1 MNKQESDILN
11 ALLLEPF
18 INQRILA
25 EVSGHSLGVV
35 NRSLKELIKA
45 GYLNE
50 AISPTAKAVSEY
62 KNKTP
67 KRAIIL
73 AAGFGMRM
81 VPINTEMPK
90 GLLEVNGE
98 PLIERIIKQLHE
110 VGIQEI
116 YVVVGFMK
124 EKYEYLMDE
133 YGVELVVNPD
143 YASKNNLHSL
153 KLVKE
158 HLENAYIVPCDIWCD
173 RNPFHRHELYSW
185 YMVSDLVENESN
197 VRVNR
202 KMELVTVSENVGGNA
217 MIGIS
222 YLTKED
228 SDTVSTRIKE
238 LCKKPQY
245 DGSFWEEALYN
256 KDRMIVTARVVHSAD
271 VVEINTYEQLREIDS
286 DSNQLKTDAI
296 RLICKALCAKPEDVT
311 DITVLK
317 KGMTNRSFLFTCKDK
332 KYIMRIPGEGTD
344 QLINRRQE
352 AAVYHAIADKNICD
366 DIAYINPEN
375 GYKITEFLEGARVC
389 DPTDY
394 EDVKK
399 CMSRLRDFHAMK
411 LKVAHEFDIFGQME
425 FYETL
430 WDGTPSVYK
439 DYEKTKANVWSLKPY
454 IDAHAGEKILTHID
468 AVPDNFLFVQKNGKE
483 EIRLIDWEYAGMQDP
498 HVDIAMFCIYSLYN
512 KRQVDRLIAAYFTD
526 GCDDATRI
534 KIYCY
539 IAACGLLWSNW
550 CEYKRNLGVEFGEYS
565 LRQYR
570 YAKDYYRIVQDEL
583 KKSGKVGHRKMPKVE
598 RAIIMAAGLGNRM
611 HPVTLTTPKPL
622 VKVNGVRMIDT
633 VIEGLHKNGI
643 SEIYI
648 VVGYL
653 KEQFVPL
660 ATEYP
665 GVRLIENPYYDTC
678 NNIASLYV
686 ARDHIENAIIL
697 DGDQIIYN
705 PDILAPEFERSG
717 YNSVWTDEET
727 DEWLQTVKGGI
738 VISCSRTG
746 GKGGWQLY
754 SISRWTAEDGKRLK
768 HHLEIEFEQKQNRQ
782 IYWDDVALFCYP
794 EEYRLGIRPMN
805 QGDIIE
811 VDNFSELVA
820 LDSSYK
826 KYEGE
831 A

>member
-18 INQRILA
+18 INQRVLA

-50 AISPTAKAVSEY
+50 AICPTAKAVSEY

-133 YGVELVVNPD
+133 YSVELVVNPD
-143 YASKNNLHSL
+143 YAAKNNLHSL
-153 KLVKE
+153 RLVKE
-158 HLENAYIVPCDIWCD
+158 HLENAYIIPCDIWCD

-202 KMELVTVSENVGGNA
+202 KMELVTVPENAGGNA

-228 SDTVSTRIKE
+228 ADTVSARTEE

-245 DGSFWEEALYN
+245 DGLFWEEALYN
-256 KDRMIVTARVVHSAD
+256 KDRMIVAARVVHSTD

-296 RLICKALCAKPEDVT
+296 RLICKALCAKPEEVT

-352 AAVYHAIADKNICD
+352 AAVYHAI
-366 DIAYINPEN
+366 
-375 GYKITEFLEGARVC
+375 
-389 DPTDY
+389 
-394 EDVKK
+394 
-399 CMSRLRDFHAMK
+399 
-411 LKVAHEFDIFGQME
+411 
-425 FYETL
+425 
-430 WDGTPSVYK
+430 
-439 DYEKTKANVWSLKPY
+439 
-454 IDAHAGEKILTHID
+454 
-468 AVPDNFLFVQKNGKE
+468 
-483 EIRLIDWEYAGMQDP
+483 
-498 HVDIAMFCIYSLYN
+498 
-512 KRQVDRLIAAYFTD
+512 
-526 GCDDATRI
+526 
-534 KIYCY
+534 
-539 IAACGLLWSNW
+539 
-550 CEYKRNLGVEFGEYS
+550 
-565 LRQYR
+565 
-570 YAKDYYRIVQDEL
+570 
-583 KKSGKVGHRKMPKVE
+583 
-598 RAIIMAAGLGNRM
+598 
-611 HPVTLTTPKPL
+611 
-622 VKVNGVRMIDT
+622 
-633 VIEGLHKNGI
+633 
-643 SEIYI
+643 
-648 VVGYL
+648 
-653 KEQFVPL
+653 
-660 ATEYP
+660 
-665 GVRLIENPYYDTC
+665 
-678 NNIASLYV
+678 
-686 ARDHIENAIIL
+686 ENAIIL

-727 DEWLQTVKGGI
+727 DEWLQTVKDGI

-805 QGDIIE
+805 RDDIIE

-826 KYEGE
+826 KI
-831 A
+831 

>member
-50 AISPTAKAVSEY
+50 AISPTAKAVAEY
-62 KNKTP
+62 RNKTP

-110 VGIQEI
+110 VGIQKI

-133 YGVELVVNPD
+133 YGVELVVNSD
-143 YASKNNLHSL
+143 YATKNNLHSL
-153 KLVKE
+153 RLAKE

-202 KMELVTVSENVGGNA
+202 KMELVTVPENIGGNA

-228 SDTVSTRIKE
+228 ADTVSARIEE
-238 LCKKPQY
+238 LCENPQY
-245 DGSFWEEALYN
+245 DGSFWEEALYH
-256 KDRMIVTARVVHSAD
+256 KDRMIVAARVVHSAD

-296 RLICKALCAKPEDVT
+296 QVIGKALNAKSDEIT

-317 KGMTNRSFLFTCKDK
+317 KGMTNRSFLFTCKGK

-352 AAVYHAIADKNICD
+352 AAVYHAIAGKNICD

-399 CMSRLRDFHAMK
+399 CMSRLRDFHALK
-411 LKVAHEFDIFGQME
+411 LRVAHEFDIFGQME

-439 DYEKTKANVWSLKPY
+439 DYEKTKADVWSLKPY
-454 IDAHAGEKILTHID
+454 IDAHTGEKILTHID
-468 AVPDNFLFVQKNGKE
+468 AVPDNFLFVQKDGKE

-570 YAKDYYRIVQDEL
+570 YAKDYYHIVQDEL
-583 KKSGKVGHRKMPKVE
+583 KK
-598 RAIIMAAGLGNRM
+598 LG
-611 HPVTLTTPKPL
+611 
-622 VKVNGVRMIDT
+622 
-633 VIEGLHKNGI
+633 E
-643 SEIYI
+643 SEA
-648 VVGYL
+648 
-653 KEQFVPL
+653 Q
-660 ATEYP
+660 
-665 GVRLIENPYYDTC
+665 
-678 NNIASLYV
+678 
-686 ARDHIENAIIL
+686 ENA
-697 DGDQIIYN
+697 
-705 PDILAPEFERSG
+705 
-717 YNSVWTDEET
+717 
-727 DEWLQTVKGGI
+727 
-738 VISCSRTG
+738 
-746 GKGGWQLY
+746 
-754 SISRWTAEDGKRLK
+754 
-768 HHLEIEFEQKQNRQ
+768 
-782 IYWDDVALFCYP
+782 
-794 EEYRLGIRPMN
+794 
-805 QGDIIE
+805 
-811 VDNFSELVA
+811 
-820 LDSSYK
+820 
-826 KYEGE
+826 
-831 A
+831 

>member
-18 INQRILA
+18 INQRVLA

-50 AISPTAKAVSEY
+50 AICPTTKAVSEY

-67 KRAIIL
+67 KQAIIL

-143 YASKNNLHSL
+143 YAAKNNLHSL
-153 KLVKE
+153 RLVKE

-202 KMELVTVSENVGGNA
+202 KMELVTVPENVGGNA

-222 YLTKED
+222 YLVKED
-228 SDTVSTRIKE
+228 ADTVSARIEE
-238 LCKKPQY
+238 LCENPRY
-245 DGSFWEEALYN
+245 DGSFWEKALYHKN
-256 KDRMIVTARVVHSAD
+256 RMIVAARVVHSAD

-296 RLICKALCAKPEDVT
+296 RLICKALCAKPEEVT

-317 KGMTNRSFLFTCKDK
+317 KGMTNRSFLFTCKGK

-352 AAVYHAIADKNICD
+352 AAVYHAIADKSICD

-399 CMSRLRDFHAMK
+399 CMNRLRGFHALK

-430 WDGTPSVYK
+430 WDGMPSVYK

-583 KKSGKVGHRKMPKVE
+583 KKLEEG
-598 RAIIMAAGLGNRM
+598 
-611 HPVTLTTPKPL
+611 
-622 VKVNGVRMIDT
+622 GVR
-633 VIEGLHKNGI
+633 
-643 SEIYI
+643 
-648 VVGYL
+648 
-653 KEQFVPL
+653 
-660 ATEYP
+660 
-665 GVRLIENPYYDTC
+665 
-678 NNIASLYV
+678 
-686 ARDHIENAIIL
+686 ENA
-697 DGDQIIYN
+697 
-705 PDILAPEFERSG
+705 
-717 YNSVWTDEET
+717 
-727 DEWLQTVKGGI
+727 
-738 VISCSRTG
+738 
-746 GKGGWQLY
+746 
-754 SISRWTAEDGKRLK
+754 
-768 HHLEIEFEQKQNRQ
+768 
-782 IYWDDVALFCYP
+782 
-794 EEYRLGIRPMN
+794 
-805 QGDIIE
+805 
-811 VDNFSELVA
+811 
-820 LDSSYK
+820 
-826 KYEGE
+826 
-831 A
+831 

>member
-18 INQRILA
+18 INQRVLA

-50 AISPTAKAVSEY
+50 AICPTAKAVSEY

-158 HLENAYIVPCDIWCD
+158 HLENAYIIPCDIWCD

-238 LCKKPQY
+238 LCKNPQY
-245 DGSFWEEALYN
+245 DGSFWEEALYK
-256 KDRMIVTARVVHSAD
+256 KDRMIVAARVVHSAD

-296 RLICKALCAKPEDVT
+296 HLICEALSAKPEEVT

-317 KGMTNRSFLFTCKDK
+317 KGMTNRSFLFTCKGK

-352 AAVYHAIADKNICD
+352 ASVYHAIADKNICD

-375 GYKITEFLEGARVC
+375 GYKITEFLEGAHVC
-389 DPTDY
+389 DPTDC
-394 EDVKK
+394 EEVKK

-583 KKSGKVGHRKMPKVE
+583 KKLEEG
-598 RAIIMAAGLGNRM
+598 
-611 HPVTLTTPKPL
+611 
-622 VKVNGVRMIDT
+622 GVR
-633 VIEGLHKNGI
+633 
-643 SEIYI
+643 
-648 VVGYL
+648 
-653 KEQFVPL
+653 
-660 ATEYP
+660 
-665 GVRLIENPYYDTC
+665 
-678 NNIASLYV
+678 
-686 ARDHIENAIIL
+686 ENA
-697 DGDQIIYN
+697 
-705 PDILAPEFERSG
+705 
-717 YNSVWTDEET
+717 
-727 DEWLQTVKGGI
+727 
-738 VISCSRTG
+738 
-746 GKGGWQLY
+746 
-754 SISRWTAEDGKRLK
+754 
-768 HHLEIEFEQKQNRQ
+768 
-782 IYWDDVALFCYP
+782 
-794 EEYRLGIRPMN
+794 
-805 QGDIIE
+805 
-811 VDNFSELVA
+811 
-820 LDSSYK
+820 
-826 KYEGE
+826 
-831 A
+831 

>member
-18 INQRILA
+18 INQRVLA

-50 AISPTAKAVSEY
+50 AICPTAKAVSEY

-67 KRAIIL
+67 TRAIIL

-116 YVVVGFMK
+116 YVIVGFMK

-143 YASKNNLHSL
+143 YAAKNNLHSL
-153 KLVKE
+153 RLVKE

-202 KMELVTVSENVGGNA
+202 KMELVTVPENVGGNA

-238 LCKKPQY
+238 LCKNPQY

-256 KDRMIVTARVVHSAD
+256 KDRMIGTARVVHSAD

-286 DSNQLKTDAI
+286 DSSQLKTDAI
-296 RLICKALCAKPEDVT
+296 HLICEALSAKPEDIT

-389 DPTDY
+389 DSTDY

-399 CMSRLRDFHAMK
+399 CMNRLRGFHALK

-425 FYETL
+425 FYESL

-468 AVPDNFLFVQKNGKE
+468 AVPDNFLFVQKDGKE

-583 KKSGKVGHRKMPKVE
+583 KKLEEG
-598 RAIIMAAGLGNRM
+598 
-611 HPVTLTTPKPL
+611 
-622 VKVNGVRMIDT
+622 GVR
-633 VIEGLHKNGI
+633 
-643 SEIYI
+643 
-648 VVGYL
+648 
-653 KEQFVPL
+653 
-660 ATEYP
+660 
-665 GVRLIENPYYDTC
+665 
-678 NNIASLYV
+678 
-686 ARDHIENAIIL
+686 ENA
-697 DGDQIIYN
+697 
-705 PDILAPEFERSG
+705 
-717 YNSVWTDEET
+717 
-727 DEWLQTVKGGI
+727 
-738 VISCSRTG
+738 
-746 GKGGWQLY
+746 
-754 SISRWTAEDGKRLK
+754 
-768 HHLEIEFEQKQNRQ
+768 
-782 IYWDDVALFCYP
+782 
-794 EEYRLGIRPMN
+794 
-805 QGDIIE
+805 
-811 VDNFSELVA
+811 
-820 LDSSYK
+820 
-826 KYEGE
+826 
-831 A
+831 

>member
-50 AISPTAKAVSEY
+50 TICPTAKAVSEY

-116 YVVVGFMK
+116 YVIVGFMK

-143 YASKNNLHSL
+143 YAAKNNLHSL
-153 KLVKE
+153 RLAKE

-202 KMELVTVSENVGGNA
+202 KMELVTVPENVGGNA

-228 SDTVSTRIKE
+228 SDTVSARIEE
-238 LCKKPQY
+238 LCQNPQY
-245 DGSFWEEALYN
+245 DGSFWEEALYH
-256 KDRMIVTARVVHSAD
+256 KDRMIVAARVVHSAD

-296 RLICKALCAKPEDVT
+296 RLICKALCAKPEGVT

-317 KGMTNRSFLFTCKDK
+317 KGMTNRSFLFTCKGK

-352 AAVYHAIADKNICD
+352 AAVYHVIADKNICD

-375 GYKITEFLEGARVC
+375 GYKITEFLEDARVC

-399 CMSRLRDFHAMK
+399 CMSRLRDFHALK
-411 LKVAHEFDIFGQME
+411 LKVAHGFDIFGQME

-430 WDGTPSVYK
+430 WDGIPSAYK

-454 IDAHAGEKILTHID
+454 IDAHTGEKILTHID
-468 AVPDNFLFVQKNGKE
+468 AVPDNFLFVQKDGKE

-583 KKSGKVGHRKMPKVE
+583 KKLGESG
-598 RAIIMAAGLGNRM
+598 
-611 HPVTLTTPKPL
+611 TQ
-622 VKVNGVRMIDT
+622 
-633 VIEGLHKNGI
+633 KN
-643 SEIYI
+643 
-648 VVGYL
+648 
-653 KEQFVPL
+653 
-660 ATEYP
+660 A
-665 GVRLIENPYYDTC
+665 
-678 NNIASLYV
+678 
-686 ARDHIENAIIL
+686 
-697 DGDQIIYN
+697 
-705 PDILAPEFERSG
+705 
-717 YNSVWTDEET
+717 
-727 DEWLQTVKGGI
+727 
-738 VISCSRTG
+738 
-746 GKGGWQLY
+746 
-754 SISRWTAEDGKRLK
+754 
-768 HHLEIEFEQKQNRQ
+768 
-782 IYWDDVALFCYP
+782 
-794 EEYRLGIRPMN
+794 
-805 QGDIIE
+805 
-811 VDNFSELVA
+811 
-820 LDSSYK
+820 
-826 KYEGE
+826 
-831 A
+831 